1 MKKYCIFLCLF
12 IILLLCGCSED
23 SDESKSA
30 NGYCPFQLEGKT
42 LLLRNNDAT
51 IKLSAE
57 HFKSGVVVNNVTV
70 DYEKYPP
77 SYSYVITNKNQAA
90 YYLEATKKTYIP
102 YYGTYNYGTF
112 KFDIDL
118 VFISAIAG
126 TYSGVQTNA
135 NNKKTTIT
143 GTFTI
148 K

>member
-1 MKKYCIFLCLF
+1 MKKYYIILCAF
-12 IILLLCGCSED
+12 IILCSCSED
-23 SDESKSA
+23 SDENKA
-30 NGYCPFQLEGKT
+30 DNGYCPIQLEGKT
-42 LLLRNNDAT
+42 LILRNNDAT

-57 HFKSGVVVNNVTV
+57 HFKSGVVINNVTV

-77 SYSYVITNKNQAA
+77 SYSYAVTNVNKAT

-112 KFDIDL
+112 RFDLDL
-118 VFISAIAG
+118 VFASEISG
-126 TYSGVQTNA
+126 TYSGFQTNA
-135 NNKKTTIT
+135 NNKKTTII